1 MRTLRHDLT
10 ESLVIILIFT
20 AVGMGPL
27 YALGAVADG
36 FLNPEDPSSWGASL
50 PVIYLLAI
58 VLIGYFFG
66 WTMTNLAVDY
76 EPFWRLPG
84 RLRAFEALVA
94 AAGPGSV
101 LHTAANE
108 RDGAIGAL
116 RYPRL
121 RSMGRDVLSGAPL
134 TFVYIAVRGAWLA
147 SGLAGLC
154 AVVELTRVT
163 VAGEAVGASALAL
176 VISALVFLAASLL
189 TRTLGAPAARQAV
202 GLIEASAADRRVG

>member
-1 MRTLRHDLT
+1 MRSIRHDLL
-10 ESLVIILIFT
+10 EAMVIILVFT

-50 PVIYLLAI
+50 PVIYGLAI

-76 EPFWRLPG
+76 ESFWRLPG

-94 AAGPGSV
+94 EAGAGSA
-101 LHTAANE
+101 LHAAAND
-108 RDGAIGAL
+108 RDGTVGAL

-121 RSMGRDVLSGAPL
+121 RSHGVNVLAAAPL
-134 TFVYIAVRGAWLA
+134 TFVYVAVRGAWLA
-147 SGLAGLC
+147 SCLA
-154 AVVELTRVT
+154 AASAAVELGRT
-163 VAGEAVGASALAL
+163 AASGESTSASLVAL
-176 VISALVFLAASLL
+176 VASLLMFGAASLL
-189 TRTLGAPAARQAV
+189 TRMLAAPAARQAV
-202 GLIEASAADRRVG
+202 RVIEAGSAA